1 MQNLSAPE
9 NSAPPNSITSPQL
22 QSMSD
27 DAIKQLISEGYKL
40 LDQRKREREKKV
52 KDQIKQLASE
62 AGIKVSFREQ
72 RQETRGRKKE
82 FPE

>member
-1 MQNLSAPE
+1 MQNLTAPE
-9 NSAPPNSITSPQL
+9 NSVPSSRLTSSQL
-22 QSMSD
+22 QSMED

-52 KDQIKQLASE
+52 KEQIKQLASD